1 MAYLDGML
9 MGFVVGLAAGIF
21 LAYKIALHAKNKP
34 RQQVDVK
41 YSGDVGSGYPEVL
54 EPVERKRLR

>member
-1 MAYLDGML
+1 MAYLDGVL

-41 YSGDVGSGYPEVL
+41 YSQDVGSGYPEVL
-54 EPVERKRLR
+54 DAVQNKRLK